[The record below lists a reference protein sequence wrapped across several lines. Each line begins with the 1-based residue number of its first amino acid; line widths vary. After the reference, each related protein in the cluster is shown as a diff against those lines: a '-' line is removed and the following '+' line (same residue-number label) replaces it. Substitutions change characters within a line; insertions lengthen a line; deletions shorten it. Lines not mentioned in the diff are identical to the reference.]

1 MKNNKGFTL
10 VELLATLV
18 VLGIIMAIAVPNV
31 VSVVQ
36 KNRQKN
42 LIEDGKKMISLAQYY
57 VSKNNPPSG
66 PLKLSVIDLSEDLTD
81 GPNGGKYDR
90 EKSYVQYNS
99 TSAEYTVYL
108 YEYDNTTCQSAI
120 PGLTE
125 SQLYDDTANVIK
137 KLSNTCS

>member
-57 VSKNNPPSG
+57 VAKNPSATG
-66 PLKLSVIDLSEDLTD
+66 NLTLEKIDLSEDIKD
-81 GPNGGKYDR
+81 GPNGGEYDR
-90 EKSYVQYNS
+90 TRSKVTYSNS
-99 TSAEYTVYL
+99 TYEVYL
-108 YEYDNTTCQSAI
+108 YEKDNTPCI
-120 PGLTE
+120 VGLTE
-125 SQLYDDTANVIK
+125 DQLYNDTSEVIK
-137 KLSNTCS
+137 ILSNNCS